1 MAPKKTSK
9 TPTAPAPS
17 VTPSAPVRAQ
27 KPKRPVAAVAAS
39 APAPVKATRAPKAVV
54 DLPEVQT
61 KKAASRQV
69 SDEDVRV
76 RAYFLSLEHRG
87 RGNQVD
93 FWLLAERELRSDVS
107 SRG

>member
-9 TPTAPAPS
+9 TQTVPAQTAK
-17 VTPSAPVRAQ
+17 PSAPVRAQ
-27 KPKRPVAAVAAS
+27 KPKREAAAS
-39 APAPVKATRAPKAVV
+39 APTPVRATRARKVV
-54 DLPEVQT
+54 DLPEVAT
-61 KKAASRQV
+61 KSKSPAPRPV